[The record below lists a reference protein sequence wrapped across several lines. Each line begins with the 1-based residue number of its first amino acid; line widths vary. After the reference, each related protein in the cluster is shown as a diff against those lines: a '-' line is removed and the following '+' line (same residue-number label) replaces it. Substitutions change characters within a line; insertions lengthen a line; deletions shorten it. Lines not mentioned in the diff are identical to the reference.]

1 MCKPF
6 SAHSIIGHR
15 TGMDVEKKLE
25 LATRNALEVVT
36 PEELTE
42 LFQSKQNPT
51 AYIGY
56 EPSGFVHAGQ
66 VITAS
71 KIIDLQDAG
80 VEVTIFLADWHALI
94 NDKLGGKLE
103 NIRICGEYLKECFL
117 ALGVKDSVKFVWASD
132 LCDSARYW
140 EKFIR
145 IAKSSSMSRIRRA
158 MTIMGRAEDEAE
170 MDASKMMY
178 PPMQAADI
186 FELGVDIALA
196 GMDQRRAHMLA
207 RDAAEKLGWKKPIA
221 LHTPLLVSLLGG
233 GRMDPV
239 EAKMSKSSPNSA
251 VFLHDAPEDIT
262 RKVKNAFCPTEIEGN
277 PVIDIM
283 RLIVF
288 PKLGSVHIDRPA
300 KYGGPIDFATFDEL
314 QASYTSGKLHAQDLK
329 KGAAD
334 GMIRVLEPVRDY
346 FKKNPSNLEKVKQ
359 LSVTR

>member
-1 MCKPF
+1 
-6 SAHSIIGHR
+6 
-15 TGMDVEKKLE
+15 MDVQKKLE
-25 LATRNALEVVT
+25 LASRNALEVVT
-36 PEELTE
+36 PEELKT
-42 LFQSKQNPT
+42 LFETKEKPT

-66 VITAS
+66 AITAS
-71 KIIDLQDAG
+71 KIIDLQEAG

-103 NIRICGEYLKECFL
+103 SIRVCGEYLKECFL
-117 ALGVKDSVKFVWASD
+117 AVGVKDNVKFVWASD
-132 LCDSARYW
+132 LCDSSRYW
-140 EKFIR
+140 ERFIR

-170 MDASKMMY
+170 MDSSKMMY

-207 RDAAEKLGWKKPIA
+207 RDAADKLAWKKPIA
-221 LHTPLLVSLLGG
+221 IHTPLLVSLLGG

-251 VFLHDAPEDIT
+251 IFLHDSPEDIT
-262 RKVKNAFCPTEIEGN
+262 RKMKNAFCPTEAEGN
-277 PVIDIM
+277 PVIDVL

-288 PKLGSVHIDRPA
+288 PKLGSLHIDRPA
-300 KYGGPIDFATFDEL
+300 KYGGPIDY
-314 QASYTSGKLHAQDLK
+314 ASFNEVLLAYTSGKLHAQDLK

-334 GMIRVLEPVRDY
+334 GMTRVLEPIREY
-346 FKKNPSNLEKVKQ
+346 FKNHPENLEKVKK